1 MTLSLF
7 CFSITL
13 ICLSVSVK
21 TLLPK
26 LEKATGKRAHSDLV
40 EDPGD
45 RNRKRS
51 IVLKGPSVSKKRRT
65 FKGLPLLPVLSGE
78 DIALADRLWNAKTPQ
93 TVKCKQR
100 AMMAGPC
107 YVVASDKKLSKE
119 RPYQEDL
126 ENQDESKKEGLTIE
140 SSDIMKLKNDK
151 LIGDPVSQYLSRQFN
166 KRELQKKRE
175 NPVSVWARIIQW
187 NHWSGRRTW

>member
-21 TLLPK
+21 TFLPK

-40 EDPGD
+40 EDPSD
-45 RNRKRS
+45 QKRS

-65 FKGLPLLPVLSGE
+65 FKGLPLLPVLSDE
-78 DIALADRLWNAKTPQ
+78 DILLADRLRNAKTPQ

-119 RPYQEDL
+119 RPYQQDL

-175 NPVSVWARIIQW
+175 NPVSVLAIEFCCL
-187 NHWSGRRTW
+187 